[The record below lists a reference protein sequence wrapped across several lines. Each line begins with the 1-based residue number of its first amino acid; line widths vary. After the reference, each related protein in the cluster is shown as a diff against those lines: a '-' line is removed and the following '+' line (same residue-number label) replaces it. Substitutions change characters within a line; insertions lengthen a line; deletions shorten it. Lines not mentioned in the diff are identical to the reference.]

1 MKTFVLPDL
10 GEGLAESEI
19 IQWHVN
25 IGDMVETDQ
34 VILTVETAKAT
45 VEIPAPYSGTVVN
58 RYGQAGDII
67 SIGQP
72 LIDISADAVTT
83 EKTLSSPS
91 GSQVQAQTESSTA
104 KKSADAATVVGN
116 VSQETQ
122 QVNVDEFWIGQ
133 HGSHTSD
140 DPHTSSRPLSAL
152 PSARQLAQKL
162 GVNLSLIEGS
172 GPEGVIVDKDVYA
185 ACDEQLP
192 GTEVLKGARRTMVDT
207 MRTAH
212 QQIAAVTLT
221 EEASLYHWSDEEDI
235 TCRLVKAIVFACQQE
250 PALNAWFDADTM
262 TRCVHTDVNIGIAVD
277 SKHGLYVPVLRHAD
291 SYNNQGIRKW
301 LNRTVEEI
309 RNRKIGREQF
319 QHATITLSNFGA
331 IAGLYATP
339 VVTPPQVAIVGVGR
353 INEKLTLI
361 DNTPTLINTLPLSMT
376 FDHRACTGG
385 EAARFMKALVQHL
398 EQE

>member
-25 IGDMVETDQ
+25 IGDTVETDQ

-91 GSQVQAQTESSTA
+91 GSQVQAQTESSTT

-192 GTEVLKGARRTMVDT
+192 GTEVLKGARRTM
-207 MRTAH
+207 
-212 QQIAAVTLT
+212 LT
-221 EEASLYHWSDEEDI
+221 PCEQP
-235 TCRLVKAIVFACQQE
+235 T
-250 PALNAWFDADTM
+250 
-262 TRCVHTDVNIGIAVD
+262 
-277 SKHGLYVPVLRHAD
+277 SKL
-291 SYNNQGIRKW
+291 
-301 LNRTVEEI
+301 
-309 RNRKIGREQF
+309 
-319 QHATITLSNFGA
+319 
-331 IAGLYATP
+331 
-339 VVTPPQVAIVGVGR
+339 PP
-353 INEKLTLI
+353 
-361 DNTPTLINTLPLSMT
+361 S
-376 FDHRACTGG
+376 H
-385 EAARFMKALVQHL
+385 
-398 EQE
+398 